1 LEKINKN
8 LIFVDTNSNL
18 NSLNIS
24 KEQLSSSIVFSF
36 NVHTHKQLEEQGI
49 EHQIAEDYLS
59 LEDHHK
65 VFDKTVSYWNWYENN
80 EIFKKLEFENIN
92 LLSVLD
98 TAELHQVIIRELY
111 VFLAMKRIIEKY
123 KPQKIITS
131 FHFGNMLK
139 SLIDDTKIKIIT
151 TLESNHEFSIP
162 WNHFLIKFNLG
173 KFPISLKISRKSYD
187 KIRNFLELL
196 VGKIFHLW
204 PDKKKSQK
212 MILFVEFD
220 PSQYSKLIEQLG
232 HYGNELLFLNR
243 RRTAIWN
250 VKSIKLL
257 KKNNCKITSP
267 HNLLRNNE
275 IIHCQTLSNDLLKQ
289 IEQIWVND
297 VKILEQIFSIE
308 NYTFWPSINNVLLE
322 TFRSRIYEYIL
333 LIKFS
338 KKLLQDFNFKSII
351 TLNTMGETEKT
362 ILNLNKNKINSILL
376 EHGASDY
383 LPEISR
389 HDVTSGY
396 RNFSDK
402 IAVWSKYQKDY
413 LINVRNI
420 SEQRIFVTGSPR
432 HDSFFDDIYQEKISS
447 KTILITIPA
456 IPEMNFLSDTN
467 SYIRLENLLKKL
479 FSLIKNLK
487 NVNLIVKLHP
497 VQDAN
502 NEYVKKLIQK
512 LDPNI
517 LIIQAGSIKKIISL
531 CSLMINIHVELMPST
546 VLLEGLI
553 LKKAIMNV
561 VMTDEILKFQY
572 VKDNAVLSISD
583 KSDLITPINELLY
596 NKEVSQKLIQN
607 GQFHV
612 KKFLAN
618 PGNASLSLAEVI
630 NSF

>member
-1 LEKINKN
+1 LEKIIKN

-18 NSLNIS
+18 NSLNVS
-24 KEQLSSSIVFSF
+24 NEQSSSSIVFSF
-36 NVHTHKQLEEQGI
+36 NIHTHKQLEEQGI

-65 VFDKTVSYWNWYENN
+65 VFDKTVSYWNWYEKN
-80 EIFKKLEFENIN
+80 EIFKKLEIENIN
-92 LLSVLD
+92 LLSVFD

-123 KPQKIITS
+123 NPQKIITS
-131 FHFGNMLK
+131 FHFGNMVKL
-139 SLIDDTKIKIIT
+139 LIDTEIKIET
-151 TLESNHEFSIP
+151 TLESHHEFSIP

-187 KIRNFLELL
+187 KIRNSLESL
-196 VGKIFHLW
+196 VGKTFHLW

-220 PSQYSKLIEQLG
+220 PSQYPKLIEQLG
-232 HYGNELLFLNR
+232 LYGNELLFLNR

-250 VKSIKLL
+250 LKSLKLL
-257 KKNNCKITSP
+257 QKNNCKITSP
-267 HNLLRNNE
+267 HNLLTNNE

-308 NYTFWPSINNVLLE
+308 NHTFWSSINDILLE

-338 KKLLQDFNFKSII
+338 KKLLHNFNFKSIV

-413 LINVRNI
+413 LINVRKI
-420 SEQRIFVTGSPR
+420 PEQRIFVTGSPR
-432 HDSFFDDIYQEKISS
+432 HDSFFDEIYQEKTSN
-447 KTILITIPA
+447 KNILITIPA

-479 FSLIKNLK
+479 FSVIKNLK
-487 NVNLIVKLHP
+487 NVNLVVKLHP

-502 NEYVKKLIQK
+502 NEYIKKLIQK

-517 LIIQAGSIKKIISL
+517 LIIQTGSIKKIISS

-553 LKKAIMNV
+553 LKKAIINV

-572 VKDNAVLSISD
+572 VKDDAVLSISD
-583 KSDLITPINELLY
+583 KSDLTTPINELLY
-596 NKEVSQKLIQN
+596 NEETSQKLIQN
-607 GQFHV
+607 GQLHV
-612 KKFLAN
+612 KNFLAN
-618 PGNASLSLAEVI
+618 PGNASKSLAEVI
-630 NSF
+630 NLF